1 MMKGSKIYIII
12 SIIAALVI
20 AGGGWKIHQDK
31 VEQEAQIQAQI
42 QREAMVKQA
51 AQEAAAKNEQ
61 FKKDRKENVVKLLLG
76 FEDRLKT
83 MADRINSGEKSTTIA
98 PVGNILKDDI
108 NSEIQKLKKDG
119 ATAEEKEV
127 AKMLDMQWRRA
138 DCMVRGVR
146 GYTNAF
152 AEGGSYYDL
161 FYEKFE
167 KFRADKG

>member
-1 MMKGSKIYIII
+1 
-12 SIIAALVI
+12 
-20 AGGGWKIHQDK
+20 
-31 VEQEAQIQAQI
+31 
-42 QREAMVKQA
+42 
-51 AQEAAAKNEQ
+51 
-61 FKKDRKENVVKLLLG
+61 
-76 FEDRLKT
+76 